1 MSRLTKA
8 LFKTLIA
15 LLSAVF
21 AGGVYAERH
30 RVPGQS

>member
-1 MSRLTKA
+1 MSRMTRA
-8 LFKTLIA
+8 LFRAVIA

-30 RVPGQS
+30 RVPGQP